1 MSKKMKTCF
10 DVLVAGGGAA
20 AVRAAIS
27 AAEAGAR
34 VAMVT
39 GGDALRTGA
48 TYYPL
53 SPAWGVMYAEGEK
66 DRDAF
71 LCEILSSSLGCL
83 KPELAR
89 RLVED
94 SAARYRDMQS
104 WGLHFIP
111 LESIQLKTCFGS
123 SLRGAVLDDVSCLT
137 PLLWKQLSKR
147 NVCMRSD
154 LYAIDLLMTDG
165 RCAGLLCAGRKGEQI
180 SLPAGAVILAMG
192 GAESLWQYRCAG
204 NALLGGAYAMAA
216 RHGAPLVNLEFIQ
229 FLLGTVD
236 PLPGTLFYHFT
247 LNTHPR
253 LTDGEGEPLLNRL
266 PDGIT
271 PEACMDAHALHGPFT
286 TQDESMYIERSILRR
301 SRESGHPCPARLSYT
316 CDIRGMKPF
325 SRWNRYLERAHID
338 AAAQSFLL
346 YPHCQGFNGGIEIDA
361 QAGTCIPGLYAAG
374 ESAGGVHGANRMG
387 GNSILATQV
396 FGHIAG
402 RNAAGFASKHPAPAQ
417 YQGIFGVLPGRDCLA
432 GGEVLQRLRKI
443 MQQYAFLERNEA
455 ELLLALDSI
464 GELEK
469 SFDACAAAEREK
481 TPLPFLAANALTA
494 ARLIVTSMLAR
505 RETIGGHLRTDA
517 SIRTRDGVM
526 QPQYLN
532 R

>member
-1 MSKKMKTCF
+1 
-10 DVLVAGGGAA
+10 
-20 AVRAAIS
+20 
-27 AAEAGAR
+27 
-34 VAMVT
+34 
-39 GGDALRTGA
+39 
-48 TYYPL
+48 
-53 SPAWGVMYAEGEK
+53 
-66 DRDAF
+66 
-71 LCEILSSSLGCL
+71 
-83 KPELAR
+83 
-89 RLVED
+89 
-94 SAARYRDMQS
+94 
-104 WGLHFIP
+104 
-111 LESIQLKTCFGS
+111 
-123 SLRGAVLDDVSCLT
+123 
-137 PLLWKQLSKR
+137 
-147 NVCMRSD
+147 
-154 LYAIDLLMTDG
+154 
-165 RCAGLLCAGRKGEQI
+165 
-180 SLPAGAVILAMG
+180 
-192 GAESLWQYRCAG
+192 
-204 NALLGGAYAMAA
+204 
-216 RHGAPLVNLEFIQ
+216 
-229 FLLGTVD
+229 
-236 PLPGTLFYHFT
+236 
-247 LNTHPR
+247 
-253 LTDGEGEPLLNRL
+253 
-266 PDGIT
+266 
-271 PEACMDAHALHGPFT
+271 
-286 TQDESMYIERSILRR
+286 MYIERSILRR